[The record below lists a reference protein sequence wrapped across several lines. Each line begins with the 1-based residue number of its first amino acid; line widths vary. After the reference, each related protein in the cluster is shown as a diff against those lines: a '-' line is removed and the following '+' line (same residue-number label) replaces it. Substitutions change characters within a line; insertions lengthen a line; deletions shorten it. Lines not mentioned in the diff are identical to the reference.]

1 MNASPSQPTGSIT
14 LPVRSLRIG
23 LVIWLYAINI
33 VAYAD
38 RQVIALLKPE
48 LARLFHWQD
57 KDYALIVTGFQISVA
72 VSLLGAGWFIDK
84 VGLRRGMAISVGGWS
99 LAATLHAFAR
109 TLPQFLAARVAL
121 GALEATATPGGVK
134 IVATGFAPKERSMV
148 IGIINTAPNISAVVT
163 PLIVGA
169 LFAVAG
175 WQWTIGLV
183 GASGLVCVIFW
194 WLLPLEKLAAA
205 TPQPLETSTRAQTR
219 EPSIFRD
226 RHTWALAIGKV
237 MSDQVWWFMLFW
249 LPDFLHRQYHVDLAH
264 LGPPVAIVYAMAAC
278 GSFLG
283 GWIPGL
289 LRRAGIE
296 AGAARRI
303 ALGLFALLPIPLI
316 TTLYLH
322 SLWPTVVVA
331 GLALAGHQGFA
342 TNLFSLAV
350 TAFPAHRVG
359 SVVGFAAFCGNVAGA
374 CVLQAAGW
382 LLATRGSLNLMFIEC
397 GLAYVAC
404 WVLLKLLV
412 PAFRSDEAAPTPPR
426 IAL

>member
-1 MNASPSQPTGSIT
+1 MSVSSPRPTGSFT
-14 LPVRSLRIG
+14 LPVGSLRIG

-48 LARLFHWQD
+48 LARIFHWAD
-57 KDYALIVTGFQISVA
+57 KDYALIITGFQISVA
-72 VSLLGAGWFIDK
+72 VCLLGAGWFIDK
-84 VGLRRGMAISVGGWS
+84 VGLRRGMALSVGGWS
-99 LAATLHAFAR
+99 IAATLHAFAR
-109 TLPQFLAARVAL
+109 TLPQFLAARIAL

-134 IVATGFAPKERSMV
+134 IVATGFAPKDRGMV
-148 IGIINTAPNISAVVT
+148 IGIINTAPNVSAFAT

-169 LFAVAG
+169 LFALTG

-183 GASGLVCVIFW
+183 GASGLVCVVFW
-194 WLLPLEKLAAA
+194 WLLPIEKLAAV
-205 TPQPLETSTRAQTR
+205 TPQPLETPVRGK

-249 LPDFLHRQYHVDLAH
+249 LPDFLHRQYQVDLAH
-264 LGPPVAIVYAMAAC
+264 LGLPVASVYAMAAA

-283 GWIPGL
+283 GWIPGR
-289 LRRAGIE
+289 LRRLGVSAGT
-296 AGAARRI
+296 ARRI
-303 ALGLFALLPIPLI
+303 ALGLFALLPIPLVA
-316 TTLYLH
+316 TPWLH
-322 SLWPTVVVA
+322 GLWPTVLVA

-359 SVVGFAAFCGNVAGA
+359 SVVGFAAFCGNVSGA
-374 CVLQAAGW
+374 LVLQVAGW
-382 LLATRGSLNLMFIEC
+382 LLSTRGSLDLMFIEC
-397 GLAYVAC
+397 GLAYAAG
-404 WVLLKLLV
+404 WLVLKVLV
-412 PAFRSDEAAPTPPR
+412 PTLRSDEAAPSLSPD
-426 IAL
+426 ISH